1 MECDDD
7 WPVNNHAPDPNH
19 GAHRGGTNCVRD
31 RFYCTPATRQSQYA
45 RPAAATTHRSKHTPR
60 QNARASSKGGTR
72 HDRRSPS
79 ICADQSTDGTAD
91 RSRIGTATL
100 GACGYVAIPDNATR
114 FDTAS
119 DDAHPYATNTA
130 GDRICAKGN
139 QWTDGRTI
147 HSISRNRCYCHGD
160 CDGGWSTDTPHNARD
175 AAPPQ
180 TPFVPQTANPPS
192 AGAPPLALNTAGLGP
207 GAGPVVGTETGAN
220 VGTIPQPAGTTVVNP
235 PPPLPQ
241 TTGPNATP
249 ITQGQT
255 AQPTPPMQVSTS
267 PTSPTMPNA
276 SAGALPT
283 PSASSGQPAPTTAAT
298 VQTQIAPPINNTVSQ
313 SVSQTQN
320 IPQTVINPAV
330 PPLAAAGAVPSAPI
344 MPIPQQTPQDVTWLL
359 AVNAALVPGWPNVT
373 GQLQNIVKQQQS
385 VKDALETAAHQLRSM
400 SPDQRAMA
408 LAQLGLPR
416 HAFAI
421 IERLARRLAKSLEN
435 DIPPDLVVGFLI
447 ALLTTLGHVSDALR
461 YVDSIL
467 RNADAG

>member
-1 MECDDD
+1 MMIGPSTITRLIQITGRTEVVQTVSEVDFIARLQPDNPNT
-7 WPVNNHAPDPNH
+7 PV
-19 GAHRGGTNCVRD
+19 
-31 RFYCTPATRQSQYA
+31 Q
-45 RPAAATTHRSKHTPR
+45 PR
-60 QNARASSKGGTR
+60 QQCTDQNTPQGKTPEHRPRAEQDTIVGRQASAQTNPPTAQRTGPASVPPPLGRAGTLQSLTMPPVWTPQAMTR
-72 HDRRSPS
+72 TPTQPTPPVIASAPRATSGPM
-79 ICADQSTDGTAD
+79 AAQSTQFPETAA
-91 RSRIGTATL
+91 IVTAIVTAVGQL
-100 GACGYVAIPDNATR
+100 TR
-114 FDTAS
+114 LT
-119 DDAHPYATNTA
+119 TQ
-130 GDRICAKGN
+130 G
-139 QWTDGRTI
+139 
-147 HSISRNRCYCHGD
+147 
-160 CDGGWSTDTPHNARD
+160 D

-385 VKDALETAAHQLRSM
+385 VKDALETAAHQLRNM

>member
-1 MECDDD
+1 MMIGPSTITRLIQITGRTEVVQTVSEIDFIARLQPDNPNT
-7 WPVNNHAPDPNH
+7 PV
-19 GAHRGGTNCVRD
+19 
-31 RFYCTPATRQSQYA
+31 Q
-45 RPAAATTHRSKHTPR
+45 PR
-60 QNARASSKGGTR
+60 QQRTDQNTPQGKTPEHRPRAEQDTIVGRQASAQTNPPTAQRTGPASVPPRAGTLQSLTMPPVLTPQAMTR
-72 HDRRSPS
+72 TPTQPTPPVIASAPRATSGPM
-79 ICADQSTDGTAD
+79 AAQSTQFPETAA
-91 RSRIGTATL
+91 IVTA
-100 GACGYVAIPDNATR
+100 IATAVGQLTR
-114 FDTAS
+114 LT
-119 DDAHPYATNTA
+119 T
-130 GDRICAKGN
+130 
-139 QWTDGRTI
+139 QW
-147 HSISRNRCYCHGD
+147 
-160 CDGGWSTDTPHNARD
+160 D

-207 GAGPVVGTETGAN
+207 GAGPVVGTETDAN

-267 PTSPTMPNA
+267 PTFPTMPNA

-385 VKDALETAAHQLRSM
+385 VKDALETAAHQLRNM

>member
-1 MECDDD
+1 MMIGPSTITRLIQITGRTEVAQTVSEIDFISRLQPDNPNT
-7 WPVNNHAPDPNH
+7 PVQP
-19 GAHRGGTNCVRD
+19 
-31 RFYCTPATRQSQYA
+31 RQQ
-45 RPAAATTHRSKHTPR
+45 RTDQHTPQGKTPEHRPRAEQDTIVGR
-60 QNARASSKGGTR
+60 QASAQTNPPTTQRTGPASVPPPLGRAGTL
-72 HDRRSPS
+72 
-79 ICADQSTDGTAD
+79 QSLTMPPVLTPQAM
-91 RSRIGTATL
+91 
-100 GACGYVAIPDNATR
+100 TR
-114 FDTAS
+114 APTQPTPPVIAS
-119 DDAHPYATNTA
+119 EPRATNGPMAAQSAQFPETA
-130 GDRICAKGN
+130 VIVAAIATAIGQLTRLTTQG
-139 QWTDGRTI
+139 
-147 HSISRNRCYCHGD
+147 
-160 CDGGWSTDTPHNARD
+160 D

-241 TTGPNATP
+241 PTGPNATP

-330 PPLAAAGAVPSAPI
+330 PPLAAASAVPSAPI

-385 VKDALETAAHQLRSM
+385 VKDALETAAHQLRNM

-421 IERLARRLAKSLEN
+421 IERLARRLVKSLEN

-467 RNADAG
+467 RNTDAG

>member
-1 MECDDD
+1 MMIGPSTITRLIQITGRTEVVQTVSEIDFIARLQPDNPNT
-7 WPVNNHAPDPNH
+7 PVQPQQQRTDQNTPQGKTPEHRPRAEQDTIVGRQASAQTNPPTAQRTGPASVPPPLGRAGTLQSLTMPPVLTPQAMTRTPTQPTPPVIASAP
-19 GAHRGGTNCVRD
+19 R
-31 RFYCTPATRQSQYA
+31 ATSG
-45 RPAAATTHRSKHTPR
+45 PMAA
-60 QNARASSKGGTR
+60 
-72 HDRRSPS
+72 
-79 ICADQSTDGTAD
+79 QSTQFPETAA
-91 RSRIGTATL
+91 IVTAIVTAVGQL
-100 GACGYVAIPDNATR
+100 TR
-114 FDTAS
+114 LT
-119 DDAHPYATNTA
+119 TQ
-130 GDRICAKGN
+130 G
-139 QWTDGRTI
+139 
-147 HSISRNRCYCHGD
+147 
-160 CDGGWSTDTPHNARD
+160 D

-207 GAGPVVGTETGAN
+207 GAGPVVGTETDAN

-235 PPPLPQ
+235 RPPLPQ

-267 PTSPTMPNA
+267 PTSPTMPIA

-385 VKDALETAAHQLRSM
+385 VKDALETAAHQLRNM

-435 DIPPDLVVGFLI
+435 DILPDLVVGFLI
-447 ALLTTLGHVSDALR
+447 ALLTTLRHVSDALR
-461 YVDSIL
+461 YVDSIP

>member
-1 MECDDD
+1 MMIGPSTITRLIQITGRTEVVQTVSEIDFIARLQPDNPNT
-7 WPVNNHAPDPNH
+7 PV
-19 GAHRGGTNCVRD
+19 
-31 RFYCTPATRQSQYA
+31 Q
-45 RPAAATTHRSKHTPR
+45 PR
-60 QNARASSKGGTR
+60 QQRTDQNTPQGKTPEHRPRAEQDTIVGRQASAQTNPPTAQRTGPASVPPPLGRAGTLQSLTMPPVLTPQAMTR
-72 HDRRSPS
+72 TPTQPTPPVIASAPRATSGPM
-79 ICADQSTDGTAD
+79 AAQSTQFPETAA
-91 RSRIGTATL
+91 IVTA
-100 GACGYVAIPDNATR
+100 IATAVGQLTR
-114 FDTAS
+114 LT
-119 DDAHPYATNTA
+119 TQ
-130 GDRICAKGN
+130 G
-139 QWTDGRTI
+139 
-147 HSISRNRCYCHGD
+147 
-160 CDGGWSTDTPHNARD
+160 D

-241 TTGPNATP
+241 PTGPNATP

-385 VKDALETAAHQLRSM
+385 VKDALETAAHQLRNM

>member
-1 MECDDD
+1 MMIGPSTITRRIQITGRTEVVQTVSEIDFIARLQPDNPNT
-7 WPVNNHAPDPNH
+7 PVQPRQQRTDQNTPQGKTPE
-19 GAHRGGTNCVRD
+19 HRPRAEQDTIVGRQASAQTNPPTTQR
-31 RFYCTPATRQSQYA
+31 TGPATVPPPLGRAGTLQSLT
-45 RPAAATTHRSKHTPR
+45 RPPVLTPQAMPRAPTQPTPSVIASAPRETSGPMAA
-60 QNARASSKGGTR
+60 
-72 HDRRSPS
+72 
-79 ICADQSTDGTAD
+79 QSTQFPETAA
-91 RSRIGTATL
+91 IVTA
-100 GACGYVAIPDNATR
+100 IATAVGQLTR
-114 FDTAS
+114 LT
-119 DDAHPYATNTA
+119 TQ
-130 GDRICAKGN
+130 G
-139 QWTDGRTI
+139 
-147 HSISRNRCYCHGD
+147 
-160 CDGGWSTDTPHNARD
+160 D

-385 VKDALETAAHQLRSM
+385 VKDALETAAHQLRNM

-447 ALLTTLGHVSDALR
+447 ALLTTLDHVSDALR